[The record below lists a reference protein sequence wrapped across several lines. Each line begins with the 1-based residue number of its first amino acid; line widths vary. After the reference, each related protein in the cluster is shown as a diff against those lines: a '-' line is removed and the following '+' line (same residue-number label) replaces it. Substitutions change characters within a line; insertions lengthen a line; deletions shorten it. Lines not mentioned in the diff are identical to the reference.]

1 MNHTGPN
8 HEADLQFDRS
18 FELLQQLVNLEDANK
33 LFEQQA
39 HTVYTACVV
48 LWMLVYQRLKP
59 DASLEN
65 AVKHLLD
72 TRPTYLPE
80 NKRLEDN
87 TLSVATGGY
96 SRARSRLPLEV
107 VRWFAEEVSS
117 GILSATEPAV
127 DEQRVFLIDGTTL
140 ALAPEKE
147 LQQAFPPA
155 SNQLGEGVWPC
166 VLLTVFHE
174 LASGAA
180 MLPQV
185 GPMYGPEAISE
196 TQLARQGFEQLP
208 ENSIIMSDAGFG
220 IFGIA
225 HGAIDAGHDILLRMK
240 KVNFQSLQKDAELI
254 EQSEHHK
261 TYRHTWKPTKKNRQT
276 QPDLPSDCQL
286 DVYLHEVQA
295 TDTLTLYLVSTLAQD
310 AFASASL
317 FERRYDVEIDIR
329 NFKVVMDAENIRAK
343 SVDTFMKELYTS
355 VVAYNLTSQL
365 RIEAAAFEKVPPRR
379 MSFKRTWT
387 TFQTFLLRHMHTEPE
402 RWRMAYQTALSIA
415 RKDKL
420 PIRSKRS
427 YRREAYRK
435 RPKNM
440 QFEKR
445 TKPPSKMRDSDLK

>member
-1 MNHTGPN
+1 MSDSVPN
-8 HEADLQFDRS
+8 AEADLQFDRS
-18 FELLQQLVNLEDANK
+18 FELLQQLVNFEDANE
-33 LFEQQA
+33 LFVQRA

-48 LWMLVYQRLKP
+48 LWMLVFQRLKP

-65 AVKHLLD
+65 AVKHLLE
-72 TRPTYLPE
+72 TRPSYLPE
-80 NKRLEDN
+80 NKRLQDN
-87 TLSVATGGY
+87 TISTASGSY

-107 VRWFAEEVSS
+107 VRWFAQEVSS
-117 GILSATEPAV
+117 GIISTTKPTFNG
-127 DEQRVFLIDGTTL
+127 QRVFLIDGTTM

-166 VLLTVFHE
+166 ALLTVFHE

-180 MLPQV
+180 MLPQI
-185 GPMYGPEAISE
+185 GPMYGPEAVSE

-208 ENSIIMSDAGFG
+208 AHSIIMSDAGFG

-225 HGAIDAGHDILLRMK
+225 HEAIKHDHDLLLRMK
-240 KVNFQSLQKDAELI
+240 KANFQSLQKKAELT

-261 TYRHTWKPTKKNRQT
+261 SYRHTWTPTKKNRQT
-276 QPDLPSDCQL
+276 QPELPADCQ
-286 DVYLHEVQA
+286 VEVSLHEVKVSE
-295 TDTLTLYLVSTLAQD
+295 TLTLYLVSTLAD
-310 AFASASL
+310 EAFTLAAL
-317 FERRYDVEIDIR
+317 FEHRYDVEVDIR
-329 NFKVVMDAENIRAK
+329 NFKVVMNAENIRAK

-355 VVAYNLTSQL
+355 LVAYNLTSQL
-365 RIEAAAFEKVPPRR
+365 RIEAATLEEVPPRR

-387 TFQTFLLRHMHTEPE
+387 TFQTFLLRQMHTDPAI
-402 RWRMAYQTALSIA
+402 WREAYRTALAIA

-420 PIRSKRS
+420 PNRGKRS

-435 RPKNM
+435 RPKDV

-445 TKPPSKMRDSDLK
+445 TKPPSKLKQSDLK